1 MKLSDIKG
9 KRALAVAAEA
19 MELADALSG
28 DERVE
33 AMLEDY
39 RKSASDGTEA
49 AWKVMCRHLPPLL
62 RDERYA
68 DSIVSLLALANGVP
82 QAEYEESGD
91 LLADIR
97 ELLLED
103 SESLGFLSR

>member
-39 RKSASDGTEA
+39 GKSSSDGTA

-68 DSIVSLLALANGVP
+68 DSIMSLLALAKGVP

-97 ELLLED
+97 ELILED
-103 SESLGFLSR
+103 SESLDFLSS